1 MELEYFILY
10 KCGDELINTTITI
23 EKIESKKDIC
33 DIEKRLE
40 KSTAYKAGTRIEIY
54 IPQGY
59 EKQDIISI
67 AEEMYITKLQGVKK

>member
-40 KSTAYKAGTRIEIY
+40 K
-54 IPQGY
+54 
-59 EKQDIISI
+59 
-67 AEEMYITKLQGVKK
+67 VKKKKCILLNYRELKNE